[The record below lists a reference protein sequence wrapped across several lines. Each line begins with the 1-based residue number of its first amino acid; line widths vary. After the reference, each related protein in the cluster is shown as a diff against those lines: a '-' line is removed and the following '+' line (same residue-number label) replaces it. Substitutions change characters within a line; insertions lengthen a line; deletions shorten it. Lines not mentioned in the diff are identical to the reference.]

1 MKIYRNGI
9 EIQDIIHSDRATE
22 RRYLMDSHSVN
33 IEFELSKHFQ
43 FLKGDNININGVVF
57 SLPADYIAKHNQITD
72 GYKYQLEFFSRE
84 ERWKDFVLKFD
95 DMTDFPFTATG
106 TQHLKLVSDNLS
118 DLGLGTFSYTSINE
132 VQNID
137 YKDISIFGALGLIAE
152 TYGLEWWISDDT
164 INLGLMSAG
173 LPYPLEYSK
182 ELKSIDVSKS
192 SEKLITRLYA
202 YGGTKNM
209 ASGKRLTMTVP
220 YIDITPELPQ
230 SRIVEGVKYFDD
242 IFPKQKNTITDIETY
257 VVDAEDEGHQYT
269 TVYKIKDANVT
280 QLTQDDLLPEPL
292 MINFTS
298 GLLIGREFE
307 LSIGD
312 DGYYEIIYVQDG
324 DIYYPNPTLKPQ
336 VGDEYF
342 LSGFKAEAVLPGL
355 VTIARAELLT
365 KATEALQNIGSEYV
379 YDVTTNPIYCEQED
393 IDLNLGRTVSITSPT
408 LGEFS
413 SRIRGYEK
421 NLLNKY
427 DCRYQIGDSGLYSRI
442 GALETRVEQPVK
454 VVIDDSNTREIKEV
468 LKKFFLSKINPDAAN
483 GLITFLQ
490 GLTAKE
496 LRSLMYAPGLLGEGY
511 FIDENGN
518 ATFDSIT
525 ARKFLEVP
533 ELRFNRTSIYTGIR
547 WDTFGGGIIESVE
560 IDYDSEG
567 NELQTGTIT
576 LKLPDGDI
584 GAVAVDDL
592 CQGIFHNFEGS
603 NDTVTEDQRNG
614 NFRFAGFNTSYFRIT
629 EILESDNSRFRYT
642 LRGVSENWTQQHHP
656 SQFMHFA
663 GYSNPTNPDRQASS
677 YTTPYYTI
685 RLRNM
690 TTWEYGQNNIYE
702 ITGKL
707 DGFEVGGEPLQ
718 GHGTSI
724 ENMYFSG
731 YIREIKNAPI
741 DLVIHDSGDGF
752 LALGESTTLTC
763 KVTHGWNDITDNV
776 DTWSIIRES
785 GNQADD
791 NVWNIN
797 HTDFNGI
804 ITLTHTKAYSD
815 LGNGISTMFTI
826 TAKGNTASGQ
836 NFTRETI
843 ITI

>member
-1 MKIYRNGI
+1 MAI
-9 EIQDIIHSDRATE
+9 IQQPASLSLLGNLNKFVISSASPVTFTLSEGGAVLADELYEAPLSGSFTIDVSQIVAERLSFQLSSNSFYKQNNIAKTFTANVDSQTVSFTVVRAGVANLADTPTNWLKGNFLTWQPNTKAVSYHSPEWLTYYAVQSSTLKLRAT
-22 RRYLMDSHSVN
+22 
-33 IEFELSKHFQ
+33 
-43 FLKGDNININGVVF
+43 
-57 SLPADYIAKHNQITD
+57 
-72 GYKYQLEFFSRE
+72 
-84 ERWKDFVLKFD
+84 FD
-95 DMTDFPFTATG
+95 DDT
-106 TQHLKLVSDNLS
+106 TQTIT
-118 DLGLGTFSYTSINE
+118 LGS
-132 VQNID
+132 
-137 YKDISIFGALGLIAE
+137 
-152 TYGLEWWISDDT
+152 
-164 INLGLMSAG
+164 MSAG
-173 LPYPLEYSK
+173 SAYTANLQYAVVAGLLGNRYPIYFDVWAEGSGTALTYTQRYFYSLPKSELEQWFLFENTLGGIDTIRTSGASDFAGSNTYELAQINDTVTEFSTSVERHYSQNTGALDEYERQWLKDFFPAYRKYVHQNGAFRAIVLIEDEAQYSTSDLPSSFNFTFRFADDTKGLLNLVRNAASIPPTITLPNLSSPNFILPPRLSEYPRV
-182 ELKSIDVSKS
+182 EL
-192 SEKLITRLYA
+192 
-202 YGGTKNM
+202 G
-209 ASGKRLTMTVP
+209 
-220 YIDITPELPQ
+220 
-230 SRIVEGVKYFDD
+230 EGVILPAFDPYSD
-242 IFPKQKNTITDIETY
+242 TPK
-257 VVDAEDEGHQYT
+257 VT
-269 TVYKIKDANVT
+269 TVGA
-280 QLTQDDLLPEPL
+280 
-292 MINFTS
+292 
-298 GLLIGREFE
+298 LI
-307 LSIGD
+307 
-312 DGYYEIIYVQDG
+312 
-324 DIYYPNPTLKPQ
+324 
-336 VGDEYF
+336 
-342 LSGFKAEAVLPGL
+342 AAAVY
-355 VTIARAELLT
+355 
-365 KATEALQNIGSEYV
+365 EALQQIPGGDGTPGAGGQLVNIIKNDSLSAGTDN
-379 YDVTTNPIYCEQED
+379 DV
-393 IDLNLGRTVSITSPT
+393 
-408 LGEFS
+408 FS
-413 SRIRGYEK
+413 SLRTKTEIDK
-421 NLLNKY
+421 AI
-427 DCRYQIGDSGLYSRI
+427 QAFADS
-442 GALETRVEQPVK
+442 
-454 VVIDDSNTREIKEV
+454 IDDHLGGLDSKFL
-468 LKKFFLSKINPDAAN
+468 LKLTDDQAQ
-483 GLITFLQ
+483 GLITFLK
-490 GLTAKE
+490 GIKSREIT
-496 LRSLMYAPGLLGEGY
+496 SLAYLPGLLGEG
-511 FIDENGN
+511 FHIDENGN

-525 ARKFLEVP
+525 ARKFFEVP

-547 WDTFGGGIIESVE
+547 WDTFGGGIIEKVE
-560 IDYDSEG
+560 IDTDEEG
-567 NELQTGTIT
+567 NELQSGIIT

-592 CQGIFHNFEGS
+592 CQGIFHNFGGS

>member
-1 MKIYRNGI
+1 MIIRRFFIPAKYRNAKLINVGASGAAVPGKTETSQYTGNSHEHANKSI
-9 EIQDIIHSDRATE
+9 LDSITQDMLDSANREIITTE
-22 RRYLMDSHSVN
+22 SEDVAPTN
-33 IEFELSKHFQ
+33 
-43 FLKGDNININGVVF
+43 DNIF
-57 SLPADYIAKHNQITD
+57 SALATIQKIAEA
-72 GYKYQLEFFSRE
+72 LE
-84 ERWKDFVLKFD
+84 
-95 DMTDFPFTATG
+95 
-106 TQHLKLVSDNLS
+106 Q
-118 DLGLGTFSYTSINE
+118 LGL
-132 VQNID
+132 
-137 YKDISIFGALGLIAE
+137 
-152 TYGLEWWISDDT
+152 
-164 INLGLMSAG
+164 
-173 LPYPLEYSK
+173 
-182 ELKSIDVSKS
+182 
-192 SEKLITRLYA
+192 
-202 YGGTKNM
+202 
-209 ASGKRLTMTVP
+209 
-220 YIDITPELPQ
+220 
-230 SRIVEGVKYFDD
+230 
-242 IFPKQKNTITDIETY
+242 
-257 VVDAEDEGHQYT
+257 DA
-269 TVYKIKDANVT
+269 K
-280 QLTQDDLLPEPL
+280 
-292 MINFTS
+292 
-298 GLLIGREFE
+298 
-307 LSIGD
+307 
-312 DGYYEIIYVQDG
+312 
-324 DIYYPNPTLKPQ
+324 
-336 VGDEYF
+336 
-342 LSGFKAEAVLPGL
+342 
-355 VTIARAELLT
+355 
-365 KATEALQNIGSEYV
+365 
-379 YDVTTNPIYCEQED
+379 
-393 IDLNLGRTVSITSPT
+393 
-408 LGEFS
+408 
-413 SRIRGYEK
+413 
-421 NLLNKY
+421 
-427 DCRYQIGDSGLYSRI
+427 
-442 GALETRVEQPVK
+442 
-454 VVIDDSNTREIKEV
+454 
-468 LKKFFLSKINPDAAN
+468 FLSKLTDDQAQ

-490 GLTAKE
+490 GIKSKE
-496 LRSLMYAPGLLGEGY
+496 ITSLEYLPGLLGEGY

-525 ARKFLEVP
+525 ARKFFEVP

-547 WDTFGGGIIESVE
+547 WDTFGGGIIEKVE
-560 IDYDSEG
+560 IDTDEEG
-567 NELQTGTIT
+567 NELQSGIIT

-592 CQGIFHNFEGS
+592 CQGIFHNFGGS

-763 KVTHGWNDITDNV
+763 KVTHGWNDITGNV
-776 DTWSIIRES
+776 SSWSIIRES
-785 GNQADD
+785 GNQTDD

-797 HTDFNGI
+797 HTNFNGI
-804 ITLTHTKAYSD
+804 ITLTHTMAYSD
-815 LGNGISTMFTI
+815 LGKGISTLFTI
-826 TAKGNTASGQ
+826 TAKGNTESGQ